1 MDSSEMSKMYIDEY
15 ISRARKAQAEFEKMS
30 QEEVDLAVKVI
41 GKTVYDNAEYLAE
54 IAVQETNMGN
64 VPDKIAK
71 NKQKSKIIWNSLKGK
86 KSRGILDTDETTGF
100 TRIAKPMGVVAAI
113 TPCTN
118 PIVTTMSNAMFA
130 LKC

>member
-54 IAVQETNMGN
+54 IAVQETNMGMF
-64 VPDKIAK
+64 
-71 NKQKSKIIWNSLKGK
+71 
-86 KSRGILDTDETTGF
+86 R
-100 TRIAKPMGVVAAI
+100 TRSQR
-113 TPCTN
+113 TN
-118 PIVTTMSNAMFA
+118 RNPR
-130 LKC
+130 